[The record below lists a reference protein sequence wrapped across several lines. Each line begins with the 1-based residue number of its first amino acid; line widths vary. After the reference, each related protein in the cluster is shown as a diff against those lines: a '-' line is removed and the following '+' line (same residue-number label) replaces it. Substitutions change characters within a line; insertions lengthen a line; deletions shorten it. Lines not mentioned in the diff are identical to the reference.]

1 MRIKTISIVLLSSI
15 LLFNCNSKTTD
26 KQDNSETI
34 IVVTNA
40 TPALGEPSV
49 TPINHNV
56 TDTTNYLADCLYETL
71 INGERSFKD
80 IEKSLLDQNILKNTT
95 PKGYKDFFIT
105 YVIPEQFG
113 RFNNMNTYKVDK
125 QFFQNKL
132 KIATILRAQFKSPEQ
147 NTEDTNACPNNQFK
161 KKGFENSSVKAL
173 LDESNEIT
181 DQLVAGTLDS
191 KYKTETY
198 NMLNKHFS
206 VELFKNI
213 DSRVISYVQLNDI
226 LKEYGEDQMDDDYTR
241 TLDLLEDY
249 KKNGGKEIATDS
261 STKQKATKG
270 SENQPEIILMTTEE
284 TEKSIKN
291 GAVIKSTDPDNN

>member
-1 MRIKTISIVLLSSI
+1 MSL
-15 LLFNCNSKTTD
+15 
-26 KQDNSETI
+26 
-34 IVVTNA
+34 
-40 TPALGEPSV
+40 
-49 TPINHNV
+49 
-56 TDTTNYLADCLYETL
+56 
-71 INGERSFKD
+71 SFKD
-80 IEKSLLDQNILKNTT
+80 IEKSLIDQNILKNAT

-132 KIATILRAQFKSPEQ
+132 KIATILRAHFKNAEE
-147 NTEDTNACPNNQFK
+147 NTEDMNTCPNTQFK
-161 KKGFENSSVKAL
+161 KKGFEDSSIKAL

-181 DQLVAGTLDS
+181 NQLVAGTLDL

-198 NMLNKHFS
+198 SMLNKHFS

-213 DSRVISYVQLNDI
+213 DSRVISYFQLHNL
-226 LKEYGEDQMDDDYTR
+226 LKEYGEDQMDDDYTQ
-241 TLDLLEDY
+241 TLEMLDNY
-249 KKNGGKEIATDS
+249 KKNGENEIAPDT

-270 SENQPEIILMTTEE
+270 SENQPEIILITTEE

>member
-1 MRIKTISIVLLSSI
+1 MRIKTISLVLLSSI
-15 LLFNCNSKTTD
+15 LLYNCNTKTTE
-26 KQDNSETI
+26 KQENLETN
-34 IVVTNA
+34 IVVTNI
-40 TPALGEPSV
+40 TPSLSEPIV
-49 TPINHNV
+49 TPVNNKV
-56 TDTTNYLADCLYETL
+56 TDTTNYLSDCLYETL
-71 INGERSFKD
+71 IHGERSFKD
-80 IEKSLLDQNILKNTT
+80 IEKSLIDQNILKNAT

-132 KIATILRAQFKSPEQ
+132 KIATILRAHFKNAEE
-147 NTEDTNACPNNQFK
+147 NTEDMNTCPNTQFK
-161 KKGFENSSVKAL
+161 KKGFEDSSIKAL

-181 DQLVAGTLDS
+181 NQLVAGTLDL

-198 NMLNKHFS
+198 SMLNKHFS

-213 DSRVISYVQLNDI
+213 DSRVISYFQLHNL
-226 LKEYGEDQMDDDYTR
+226 LKEYGEDQMDDDYTQ
-241 TLDLLEDY
+241 TLEMLDNY
-249 KKNGGKEIATDS
+249 KKNRENEIAPDT

-270 SENQPEIILMTTEE
+270 SENQPEIILITTEE

>member
-1 MRIKTISIVLLSSI
+1 MRIKTISLVLLSSI
-15 LLFNCNSKTTD
+15 LLYNCNTKTTE
-26 KQDNSETI
+26 KQENLETN
-34 IVVTNA
+34 IVVTNI
-40 TPALGEPSV
+40 TPSLSEPIV
-49 TPINHNV
+49 TPVNNKV
-56 TDTTNYLADCLYETL
+56 TDTTNYLSDCLYETL
-71 INGERSFKD
+71 IHGERSFKD
-80 IEKSLLDQNILKNTT
+80 IEKSLIDQNILKNAT

-132 KIATILRAQFKSPEQ
+132 KIATILRAHFKNAEE
-147 NTEDTNACPNNQFK
+147 NTEDMNTCPNTQFK
-161 KKGFENSSVKAL
+161 KKGFEDSSIKAL

-181 DQLVAGTLDS
+181 NQLVAGTLDL

-198 NMLNKHFS
+198 SMLNKHFS

-213 DSRVISYVQLNDI
+213 DSRVISYFQLHNL
-226 LKEYGEDQMDDDYTR
+226 LKEYGEDQMDDDYTQ
-241 TLDLLEDY
+241 TLEMLDNY
-249 KKNGGKEIATDS
+249 KKNTENEIAPDT

-270 SENQPEIILMTTEE
+270 SENQPEIILITTEE